1 VGRFFLTTPIYYVND
16 APHVGH
22 AYTTVN
28 ADALAR
34 WHRLAGDD
42 VFFMTGTDEHGAK
55 VAESAA
61 AHGMEPRAW
70 ADRTAARYEAAWRGL
85 DIAFD
90 DFIRTSEPRHYRAV
104 QTFLQRVHDNGYIEK
119 GLYQGLYCVRCEDYY
134 TEEQLVEGNCPHH
147 GTPVTYMEEE
157 NYFFRLDRFTEPLLD
172 WYERHPEAVR
182 PPSKRNEALGFIKSG
197 LRPISITR
205 TSLRWGVPVP
215 WDEGHVFYVWYDA
228 LINYLTG
235 IGYGTDDRR
244 CREWWPSV
252 HHLIGKEILRFH
264 CVWWPAMCMAAGIEP
279 PAHIFVHGWL
289 LFGGEKLSKTMLQR
303 LRRSAEEVQLTDVT
317 PEVLTDD
324 FGVDPVRYHL
334 LRVPLGSDSDF
345 SYDSI
350 VSRYNAD
357 LANNLGNLISRVATV
372 VTSKCGGTGPA
383 PDPAS
388 PLGPVAETAVAEAA
402 QAWERFAP
410 HEALAA
416 TWRLIGAANAHLEST
431 EPWKLPPGPEVD
443 RVLGDALEAL
453 RIVGLLV
460 SPAMPASAREL
471 WRRIGLSGSPEEA
484 RLPAD
489 ASWGGYPGGLPVV
502 KGDPLF
508 PRRRSEAR

>member
-1 VGRFFLTTPIYYVND
+1 MGRFFLTTPIYYVND

-34 WHRLAGDD
+34 WHRLAGDE

-61 AHGMEPRAW
+61 EHGTEPKNW
-70 ADRTAARYEAAWRGL
+70 ADQTAARFEAAWRGL
-85 DIAFD
+85 DISYD

-104 QTFLQRVHDNGYIEK
+104 QTFLQRVYDNGYIEK

-134 TEEQLVEGNCPHH
+134 TEEELVGGNCPNH
-147 GTPVTYMEEE
+147 GTPVTFMEEE
-157 NYFFRLDRFTEPLLD
+157 NYFFKLDQFTDRLLA
-172 WYERHPEAVR
+172 WYESEPEAVR
-182 PPSKRNEALGFIKSG
+182 PASKRNEALGFIRGG

-215 WDEGHVFYVWYDA
+215 WDDGHVFYVWYDA
-228 LINYLTG
+228 LINYLTA
-235 IGYGTDDRR
+235 IGYGTDDER
-244 CREWWPSV
+244 CAAWWPNV

-264 CVWWPAMCMAAGIEP
+264 CVWWPAMCMAAGIDP
-279 PAHIFVHGWL
+279 PANIFVHGWL

-303 LRRSAEEVQLTDVT
+303 LRRTAEEVKLTDVA
-317 PEVLTDD
+317 PDVLTDD
-324 FGVDPVRYHL
+324 FGVDPIRYHL
-334 LRVPLGSDSDF
+334 LRVPLGNDSDF

-350 VSRYNAD
+350 VTRYNAD
-357 LANNLGNLISRVATV
+357 LANNLGNLAARVATV
-372 VTSKCGGTGPA
+372 VGSKCGGTGPS

-388 PLGPVAETAVAEAA
+388 PLAPVAAETVAEAGA
-402 QAWERFAP
+402 AWERFAP

-416 TWRLIGAANAHLEST
+416 TWRLIGAANALLEST
-431 EPWKLPPGPEVD
+431 EPWKMSPGAELD
-443 RVLGDALEAL
+443 GVLGSALEVL
-453 RIVGLLV
+453 RIVALLV

-471 WRRIGLSGSPEEA
+471 WRRIGLPGAPED
-484 RLPAD
+484 LGVPDD
-489 ASWGGYPGGLPVV
+489 AAWGGYPGGLRVE

-508 PRRRSEAR
+508 PRRRS